1 MRISVW
7 SSDVCSSDLLILR
20 HARRR
25 EGRLAIARA
34 SHRMI
39 AERARG
45 HVLPYQTAEPV
56 GVVTILRG
64 FDMDMLAEHVEAG
77 LLPEDVVAACGFL
90 GRRVEQAFGHSD
102 WVERAVLDMRFVIAQ
117 HRHLAGLG

>member
-34 SHRMI
+34 SHRLI

-45 HVLPYQTAEPV
+45 HVLPYQYAEPV
-56 GVVTILRG
+56 GVVIILRG
-64 FDMDMLAEHVEAG
+64 FDLDKI
-77 LLPEDVVAACGFL
+77 
-90 GRRVEQAFGHSD
+90 GRASCRGRVCSTCRSRWSPYHEKTNNTN
-102 WVERAVLDMRFVIAQ
+102 IK
-117 HRHLAGLG
+117 